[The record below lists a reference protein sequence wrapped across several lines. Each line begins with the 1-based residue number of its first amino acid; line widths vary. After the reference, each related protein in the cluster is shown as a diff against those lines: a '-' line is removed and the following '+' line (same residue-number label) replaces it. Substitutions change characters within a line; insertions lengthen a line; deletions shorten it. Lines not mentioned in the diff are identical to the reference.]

1 MTALAGGVSDVA
13 GGCRTDAIRR
23 WAQEP
28 YGISEVSSYQIGHLT
43 SVSKIDSSSRPLSPA
58 LRMYFVDVFWVRMRS
73 DVNRGLPARSIP
85 PRVLATGMPQH
96 VRVRL

>member
-28 YGISEVSSYQIGHLT
+28 YGISEVS
-43 SVSKIDSSSRPLSPA
+43 
-58 LRMYFVDVFWVRMRS
+58 
-73 DVNRGLPARSIP
+73 
-85 PRVLATGMPQH
+85 
-96 VRVRL
+96 